1 MNNPDLITNLLNQ
14 YTQIFSGYYH
24 SFLVWG
30 KWLFFSF
37 ATINLV
43 WFCLWRAFDKDA
55 VIEAMPEFLKEFFV
69 LAFFYT
75 IMLNAGTWLSS
86 IVDTAQSMG
95 LQLTQ
100 QLADPASIIAQGIS
114 VANRIILPLKNSA
127 NPNNGMGSTLIQVA
141 YLLTLTAFTAVAI
154 HLAITLLTTTFLIS
168 LSALILAFS
177 AFNFS
182 RAIARRVLDHLTAYS
197 FKLLSLYLVIHA
209 GAGIFK
215 QLAIYLPENQITT
228 FDIYAWASASAALFS
243 IAALMIP
250 KRIAQLFFNSLQE
263 K

>member
-14 YTQIFSGYYH
+14 YTQVFSGYYQ
-24 SFLVWG
+24 SFLAWG

-43 WFCLWRAFDKDA
+43 WFCSWRAFAKDA

-127 NPNNGMGSTLIQVA
+127 NSNNGMGPTLVQIA
-141 YLLTLTAFTAVAI
+141 YLLTLTAFTAVGI

-182 RAIARRVLDHLTAYS
+182 RAIARRMLDHLTAYS

-209 GAGIFK
+209 GADLFK
-215 QLAIYLPENQITT
+215 QMAIYLPEDQIST
-228 FDIYAWASASAALFS
+228 FDIYAWACASAALFS

-250 KRIAQLFFNSLQE
+250 KRIALLFFNSLQE